1 VESLFQEYGYGIYRD
16 SEDSVLLL
24 DRNTWLMGYI
34 TGILGVA
41 GFLLLALGL
50 LVLFGATQTMSDVS
64 ASIMLVVSIGCLVIA
79 SILNRAS
86 KRRSAIPIAE
96 ITRRLTLD
104 SRAGVLQDANGNTL
118 ASLDSVRVT
127 DHFDWSTRGMMRV
140 VALRWPGGRRTV
152 FRTIRRARAREIVQ
166 MLNELSSPEF

>member
-1 VESLFQEYGYGIYRD
+1 VESLLQEHGYEIHRG
-16 SEDSVLLL
+16 EDSVLLL

-41 GFLLLALGL
+41 AFLLVALGL
-50 LVLFGATQTMSDVS
+50 LVLFGAADTMSDVS
-64 ASIMLVVSIGCLVIA
+64 AFIMLAVSIGFFVIG
-79 SILNRAS
+79 SILTRFS

-96 ITRRLTLD
+96 VAHRLTLD
-104 SRAGVLQDANGNTL
+104 SRAGVLQDSGGNAL
-118 ASLDSVRVT
+118 ASLDSVRVG

-140 VALRWPGGRRTV
+140 VVLRWPGGRRTV

-166 MLNELSSPEF
+166 MLNGISSPES